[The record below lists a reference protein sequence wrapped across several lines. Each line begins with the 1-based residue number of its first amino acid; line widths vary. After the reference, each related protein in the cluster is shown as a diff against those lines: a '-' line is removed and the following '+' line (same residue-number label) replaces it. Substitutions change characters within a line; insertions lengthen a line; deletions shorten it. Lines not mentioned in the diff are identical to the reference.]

1 MRRKAKMISIMFNVA
16 LTENGWN
23 VQFCPEFEGLNAQQ
37 KLDLLQDAI
46 HDLNKKWKEVD
57 ENY

>member
-1 MRRKAKMISIMFNVA
+1 MISVMFNVA
-16 LTENGWN
+16 LTEKGWN

-37 KLDLLQDAI
+37 KLDLLQDALYE
-46 HDLNKKWKEVD
+46 LNKKWKEVD